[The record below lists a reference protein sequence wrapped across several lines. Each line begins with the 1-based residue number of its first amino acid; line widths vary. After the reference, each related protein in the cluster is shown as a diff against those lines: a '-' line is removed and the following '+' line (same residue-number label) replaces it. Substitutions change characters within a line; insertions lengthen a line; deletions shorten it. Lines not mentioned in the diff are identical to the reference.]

1 MYHHFRHHCKAKP
14 PGKKLHMGV
23 FSVFLSFFLPG
34 ETRTHGLPFIS
45 RRRMRLKKLEA
56 WEKTCRLAFPRPA
69 LFWNRSAK
77 PAGALPKRKGSR
89 PLAAPFYD
97 SRLLSHSR
105 KTVLVLPVFLCGGS
119 PASTVQVQRLP
130 ACRPDDPSIRSLLR
144 AFIRR
149 FAAPTLFAAG
159 STEGTARSRRGLRG
173 CRRSRR

>member
-1 MYHHFRHHCKAKP
+1 
-14 PGKKLHMGV
+14 MGV

-56 WEKTCRLAFPRPA
+56 WKKTCRLAFPRPA

-105 KTVLVLPVFLCGGS
+105 KTVPRPAGFPACGAPVSAARGHRS
-119 PASTVQVQRLP
+119 P
-130 ACRPDDPSIRSLLR
+130 ACRPDGSDIPSLRR
-144 AFIRR
+144 AFTRR
-149 FAAPTLFAAG
+149 SAAPTPFAAG
-159 STEGTARSRRGLRG
+159 STEGTARSRRALRG
-173 CRRSRR
+173 CHRSRR